1 MRASPCQVSGWPP
14 LSSSVS
20 LPWALVRDAN
30 SQPALTRELCVG
42 LAQGHAENISPC
54 CVTEDTQLSAKGAAS
69 LPPCHS
75 RAAGHGL
82 SSSDDSEV
90 SSSKRTHVSPSGL
103 KKAGGTEKPAALFPS
118 PEAQGTAM
126 PQHTTPLSTRLQ
138 AANSPVCPP
147 IHQQVLFHSFEMG
160 HKLMW
165 AKPVSQNLS
174 TSYMGG
180 LGAL

>member
-147 IHQQVLFHSFEMG
+147 SVSKFSFT
-160 HKLMW
+160 
-165 AKPVSQNLS
+165 LS
-174 TSYMGG
+174 KWGIS
-180 LGAL
+180 